1 MDWWN
6 RYIFRRSPQ
15 KREVDL
21 GDLKEQIKNATSQ
34 ASINAGNSLVEV
46 KGDDALLVTA
56 YRRALE
62 VLAGSV
68 ARLPFQF
75 LEKQGGVYVDNE
87 HSPFHYLLSVQ
98 PQARMNAFD
107 WKFRM
112 IWQAMHDG
120 DAYVWPR
127 WIDGE
132 CTELVLISRGA
143 CDYYDYDDTYY
154 IHDIYN
160 GVYGNFSSKEV
171 VHIFFNTLD
180 GRHGIPL
187 WRLGARALS
196 IAATGDRETLERFA
210 KGGNVRGLVS
220 NTQDVDGNLLGQYG
234 GQQLEDVAEDLNRK
248 FGVEGKR
255 IASIGGDT
263 KFTQFS
269 MSSTDMQ
276 FLDSRKFAV
285 LEIARLAGVPPLY
298 LYDLGGSNYK
308 MPEQADVAFLT
319 QTLDRMLSAEESEFN
334 RKLVARKFC
343 HKRMFQFD
351 RQKIQAMDMTS
362 YALYLQRMQQMGAYT
377 INEIRKILN
386 LPPVEGGDVPYTST
400 NTAPLGSE
408 KFVGSGAGSQ
418 SEEKDEGSKED
429 SHPANEPAPAGSK
442 RRGGSK
448 PHA

>member
-6 RYIFRRSPQ
+6 RYILRKSPQ

-21 GDLKEQIKNATSQ
+21 GSLKEVIQNATQQ
-34 ASINAGNSLVEV
+34 ASLNAGNSLVEV

-56 YRRALE
+56 YRRALD

-68 ARLPFQF
+68 ARLPFQY
-75 LEKQGGVYVDNE
+75 LEKQGGVYVDHE

-98 PQARMNAFD
+98 PQARLNAFD

-127 WIDGE
+127 MIDGE
-132 CTELVLISRGA
+132 CTELVLLSRDA
-143 CDYYDYDDTYY
+143 CDYYDYSDTYY
-154 IHDIYN
+154 VHDIYN
-160 GVYGNFSSKEV
+160 GVYGNFPSSQII
-171 VHIFFNTLD
+171 HIMFNSLD
-180 GRHGIPL
+180 GMHGIPL
-187 WRLGARALS
+187 WKLGARALS

-220 NTQDVDGNLLGQYG
+220 NTINTDGNLLGQYG
-234 GQQLEDVAEDLNRK
+234 GDQLEDVAEDLNRK

-285 LEIARLAGVPPLY
+285 LEISRLTGVPPLY

-319 QTLDRMLSAEESEFN
+319 QTLDRMLTGVESEFD
-334 RKLVARKFC
+334 RKLIARKYC
-343 HKRMFQFD
+343 HKRMFQYD
-351 RQKIQAMDMTS
+351 RKKIQAMDMSS
-362 YALYLQRMQQMGAYT
+362 YATYLQRMQQMGAYT
-377 INEIRKILN
+377 INEVRQILN

-400 NTAPLGSE
+400 NTAPLGSA
-408 KFVGSGAGSQ
+408 KLSGDPVQSQ
-418 SEEKDEGSKED
+418 NEE
-429 SHPANEPAPAGSK
+429 
-442 RRGGSK
+442 
-448 PHA
+448 